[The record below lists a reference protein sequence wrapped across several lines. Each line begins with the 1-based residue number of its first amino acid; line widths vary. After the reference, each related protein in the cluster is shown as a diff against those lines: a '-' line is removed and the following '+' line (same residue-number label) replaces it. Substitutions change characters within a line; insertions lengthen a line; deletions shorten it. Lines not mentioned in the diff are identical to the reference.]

1 MVLIE
6 AGHNKLNG
14 VARASKAQNGNGSR
28 VKVWD
33 CFVRRHLKSPRPC
46 AFHIKELCNAGGKVA
61 MAANS
66 CYKRKEVKV
75 NAKYFANNDDVQF
88 FSLKFSSKDLKS
100 YC

>member
-1 MVLIE
+1 
-6 AGHNKLNG
+6 
-14 VARASKAQNGNGSR
+14 
-28 VKVWD
+28 
-33 CFVRRHLKSPRPC
+33 
-46 AFHIKELCNAGGKVA
+46 

-66 CYKRKEVKV
+66 CYKGKEVKV